1 MRRTFIV
8 LTEVA
13 ALAVLVVPGGPTA
26 QAIDTG
32 PLAASP
38 DPVAFG
44 TQAVG
49 VATPAQTVTLTNSS
63 GSVPLTI
70 TSVSAGGD
78 YHAPPG
84 GDTCTG
90 TLLGIGDSCTITVS
104 FQPSNTGGDPGT
116 LTVQDDDSA
125 DGVQQQHLDLAGS
138 GIAAPFTATPAT
150 VAFAPQRVGTP
161 STQTPVSLT
170 NATDYPF
177 TANPAVIG
185 SGDFSVSGCS
195 GSIAGNA
202 ICLAEVT
209 FLPSS
214 TGPKSA
220 TIRAGGAD
228 LVALSGT
235 GVAPAA
241 TLAPGKLTFGSQPV
255 NTASAVQT
263 LMLQN
268 TGTDA
273 LAYGGV
279 TVAGAAASDF
289 GVSDSAC
296 TAAGSLP
303 PGGSC
308 AITVTFT
315 PTAVGTRTARI
326 TVHDDATP
334 QTQSSSVVGTGTPSA
349 VGISPSPVTFPAV
362 TTAGLASQ
370 PQTVTITNTSSD
382 PLPVTSTAIAGANP
396 FSFTSSADT
405 CTGATLAPAAR
416 CTVTVTFTPT
426 AAGLRT
432 ALLNVTDSGLHAPH
446 RHTVSLS
453 GNAAAPNDPKH
464 VFASVGCTSAH
475 VRWVSPTATRFAGI
489 VVVRN
494 HAHTPAN
501 PGDGT
506 IVAHSATVAT
516 DTGLRHFATYHY
528 RVFAKYH
535 SLTRPA
541 GVNYSGGVA
550 LQERTGEVCRPE
562 QGSRSASRSPD
573 LSWLPVARAKAYG
586 VLLQHGGDT
595 IVKQETREP
604 HFQVGEGRL
613 LRSRTYTLTIF
624 IFTTAHPRGTPIATT
639 TFTTG

>member
-1 MRRTFIV
+1 MRRAFII
-8 LTEVA
+8 LTEMAAVA
-13 ALAVLVVPGGPTA
+13 ILVIPAGPNA

-49 VATPAQTVTLTNSS
+49 VATPAQTVRLTNSS
-63 GSVPLTI
+63 GSVPMTI
-70 TSVSAGGD
+70 TSVAAGGD
-78 YHAPPG
+78 YNAPPN

-90 TLLGIGDSCTITVS
+90 TRLGIGDSCTITVS
-104 FQPSNTGGDPGT
+104 FQPSSTGVDPGT

-125 DGVQQQHLDLAGS
+125 DGVQQQHVDLAGS
-138 GIAAPFTATPAT
+138 GVADPFTATPAT
-150 VAFAPQRVGTP
+150 VDFVSQRVGTT
-161 STQTPVSLT
+161 SARTPVSLT
-170 NATDYPF
+170 NATDYPS
-177 TANPAVIG
+177 TANPVVAG

-195 GSIAGNA
+195 GSIAANTD
-202 ICLAEVT
+202 CLAEVT
-209 FLPSS
+209 FLPST

-220 TIRAGGAD
+220 TIRAAGAD

-241 TLAPGKLTFGSQPV
+241 ALVPGTLTFGSQPV
-255 NTASAVQT
+255 NTASATQT
-263 LMLQN
+263 LMLQS

-273 LAYGGV
+273 LTYGGV
-279 TVAGAAASDF
+279 TVAGADASDL

-315 PTAVGTRTARI
+315 PTAVGSRRARI

-334 QTQSSSVVGTGTPSA
+334 QTQSSSVAGTGTPSA
-349 VGISPSPVTFPAV
+349 VGISPSPVMFPGV
-362 TTAGLASQ
+362 TTAGLASL
-370 PQTVTITNTSSD
+370 PQAVRITNTSSD
-382 PLPVTSTAIAGANP
+382 PLPVTSVAIAGANP
-396 FSFTSSADT
+396 LSFTRSADT
-405 CTGATLAPAAR
+405 CTGNTLAAAAS
-416 CTVTVTFTPT
+416 CTITVTFTPP

-432 ALLNVTDSGLHAPH
+432 TMVEVTDSGPHTPH

-464 VFASVGCTSAH
+464 VVASVGCASAH

-494 HAHTPAN
+494 HAHIPGS

-535 SLTRPA
+535 SLTRPG

-550 LQERTGEVCRPE
+550 LHERTGEVCRPE
-562 QGSRSASRSPD
+562 QASRSASRAPD
-573 LSWLPVARAKAYG
+573 LRWLPVPRAKAYG
-586 VLLQHGGDT
+586 VLLQQGGDT
-595 IVKQETREP
+595 IVKQETRQP
-604 HFQVGEGRL
+604 HLQLGEGRL
-613 LRSRTYTLTIF
+613 HRSRTYTLTIF
-624 IFTTAHPRGTPIATT
+624 IFTTAHPRGTPVATT

>member
-1 MRRTFIV
+1 MRPAFIV
-8 LTEVA
+8 LTQMA
-13 ALAVLVVPGGPTA
+13 ALAALVVPGGPTA

-90 TLLGIGDSCTITVS
+90 TLLGIGDSCTVTVS
-104 FQPSNTGGDPGT
+104 FQPSSTGVDPGT

-138 GIAAPFTATPAT
+138 GVAAPFTATPAT
-150 VAFAPQRVGTP
+150 VAFAPQRVGTT
-161 STQTPVSLT
+161 SAQIPVSLT

-177 TANPAVIG
+177 TP
-185 SGDFSVSGCS
+185 
-195 GSIAGNA
+195 
-202 ICLAEVT
+202 T
-209 FLPSS
+209 RPSS
-214 TGPKSA
+214 GRA
-220 TIRAGGAD
+220 TSRCPAAAAASPRTPPASPRSRFCPARRARRARPSGAGGAD

-241 TLAPGKLTFGSQPV
+241 TLAPGRLTFGSQPV

-289 GVSDSAC
+289 GVGDSAC

-315 PTAVGTRTARI
+315 PTGVGTRTARI

-362 TTAGLASQ
+362 TTAAW
-370 PQTVTITNTSSD
+370 P
-382 PLPVTSTAIAGANP
+382 P
-396 FSFTSSADT
+396 
-405 CTGATLAPAAR
+405 R
-416 CTVTVTFTPT
+416 
-426 AAGLRT
+426 R
-432 ALLNVTDSGLHAPH
+432 
-446 RHTVSLS
+446 
-453 GNAAAPNDPKH
+453 
-464 VFASVGCTSAH
+464 
-475 VRWVSPTATRFAGI
+475 
-489 VVVRN
+489 
-494 HAHTPAN
+494 
-501 PGDGT
+501 
-506 IVAHSATVAT
+506 
-516 DTGLRHFATYHY
+516 
-528 RVFAKYH
+528 
-535 SLTRPA
+535 RP
-541 GVNYSGGVA
+541 
-550 LQERTGEVCRPE
+550 
-562 QGSRSASRSPD
+562 
-573 LSWLPVARAKAYG
+573 
-586 VLLQHGGDT
+586 
-595 IVKQETREP
+595 
-604 HFQVGEGRL
+604 
-613 LRSRTYTLTIF
+613 
-624 IFTTAHPRGTPIATT
+624 
-639 TFTTG
+639 